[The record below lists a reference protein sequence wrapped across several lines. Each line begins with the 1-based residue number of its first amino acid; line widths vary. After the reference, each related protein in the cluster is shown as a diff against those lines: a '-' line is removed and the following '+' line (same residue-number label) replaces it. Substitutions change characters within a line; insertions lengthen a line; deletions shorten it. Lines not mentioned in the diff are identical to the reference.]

1 MFLSALLPP
10 HPLYSYLPFSPQEIE
25 KRKRVEKKPKRT
37 KKREKSPSRRR
48 RLVLSSD
55 DDDVRRRDSDD
66 ASDSD
71 EESAEEREEEEKHVD
86 CLADLLKLRV
96 SRYRLAKWVHMPFFK
111 DLVTGLFVRV
121 GIGRRPDQ
129 NAPVYRLGEI
139 ADVVETGKI
148 YDVEKT
154 RTNKGLIL
162 RHAGDKAMFRLKFV
176 SNQPFSQTEFVRW
189 QRAMLTA
196 NLSAPTLSFVTD
208 KVSADWSLAQ
218 CVICYHWLF

>member
-1 MFLSALLPP
+1 MLSVETYYVACTC
-10 HPLYSYLPFSPQEIE
+10 FSNLIFSAPKEVE

-37 KKREKSPSRRR
+37 KKREKSPSHRR

-55 DDDVRRRDSDD
+55 DDDARRHSSSN
-66 ASDSD
+66 ASDS
-71 EESAEEREEEEKHVD
+71 EESAEEREQEEKHVD

-111 DLVTGLFVRV
+111 DLVKGLFVRV

-129 NAPVYRLGEI
+129 NVPVYRLGEI
-139 ADVVETGKI
+139 VDVVETGKI

-162 RHAGDKAMFRLKFV
+162 RHAADKAMFRLKFV

-189 QRAMLTA
+189 QRAMVTA
-196 NLSAPTLSFVTD
+196 NLAVPTLSFVSD
-208 KVSADWSLAQ
+208 KVSASAVEGHKNRVL
-218 CVICYHWLF
+218 L